1 MAKAR
6 LAAKSRAHLDERFRD
21 LGPAMR
27 YASPVPGWIKAIREA
42 LGMSTAQLAKRLAVK
57 QPSVVALEQSEAK
70 GTIELATLRRVADAL
85 DCTLVYALVPNKPL
99 EAMVRDRARAF
110 ARRRL
115 EPVEHS
121 MLLEDQKVTAK
132 GADARLNEILR
143 ETNPR
148 LCGDKPVSDFFEQP
162 DDAAPPRAPEKMRD
176 LIPAYIA
183 HFLRRQR

>member
-1 MAKAR
+1 MRKAK
-6 LAAKSRAHLDERFRD
+6 LAGRSRAHLDERFRK
-21 LGPAMR
+21 LRPAAR
-27 YASPVPGWIKAIREA
+27 FTPPVRGWSKAIRLA
-42 LGMSTAQLAKRLAVK
+42 LGMSTAQLAKRLRVK

-70 GTIELATLRRVADAL
+70 GTMELATLRRVANAL

-110 ARRRL
+110 AGRRL

-132 GADARLNEILR
+132 GADERLNEILR

-148 LCGDKPVSDFFEQP
+148 LFWD
-162 DDAAPPRAPEKMRD
+162 
-176 LIPAYIA
+176 
-183 HFLRRQR
+183 